1 MGCSPSRSHTQVM
14 PWAGPKEGT
23 AGFVNGGII
32 TQNLQGNVRELSQ
45 LALTLGRA
53 WPLLIAS
60 YGSYSG

>member
-1 MGCSPSRSHTQVM
+1 M

-53 WPLLIAS
+53 WFLLIAS